1 MAADLSASTT
11 LRIIDNLLSAN
22 ALQDL
27 RDLCDIHGRLKE
39 EHDGDAQFSWRP
51 ETGSPRSIHAAA
63 QQAVVDYYLDE
74 ALLPLATP
82 FAPQRA
88 GVEWW
93 CNTNNDLDWHIDKDE
108 LEGRRSGRF
117 LLPLLSTVFYPHV
130 SCAGGELL
138 VADSPPIENGY
149 QGPLPTFRSVI
160 SIPPVVNRLVLFS
173 PGILH
178 RINPFE
184 GERYSVAVNIWE
196 QAPLTT
202 TAAEPPA

>member
-1 MAADLSASTT
+1 MAADLSATT
-11 LRIIDNLLSAN
+11 MLHIIDNLLPAS

-51 ETGSPRSIHAAA
+51 ETGSPRSIHAAT
-63 QQAVVDYYLDE
+63 QQAIVDRYLDE

>member
-1 MAADLSASTT
+1 MAADLSATT
-11 LRIIDNLLSAN
+11 MLHIIDNLLPDS

-63 QQAVVDYYLDE
+63 QQAVVDHYLDE

-88 GVEWW
+88 GFEWW

-149 QGPLPTFRSVI
+149 QGPLPTVRSVI

>member
-1 MAADLSASTT
+1 MLHV
-11 LRIIDNLLSAN
+11 IDNLLPAST
-22 ALQDL
+22 LQDL

-39 EHDGDAQFSWRP
+39 QHDGDAQFSWRP
-51 ETGSPRSIHAAA
+51 ETGSPRSIHASA
-63 QQAVVDYYLDE
+63 QQAVVDRYLDE

-117 LLPLLSTVFYPHV
+117 LLPLLSTLFYPHV

-138 VADSPPIENGY
+138 VADSPPIEN
-149 QGPLPTFRSVI
+149 
-160 SIPPVVNRLVLFS
+160 
-173 PGILH
+173 
-178 RINPFE
+178 
-184 GERYSVAVNIWE
+184 
-196 QAPLTT
+196 
-202 TAAEPPA
+202 

>member
-1 MAADLSASTT
+1 MLHV
-11 LRIIDNLLSAN
+11 IDNLLPAST
-22 ALQDL
+22 LQDL

-39 EHDGDAQFSWRP
+39 QHDGDAQFSWRP
-51 ETGSPRSIHAAA
+51 ETGSPRSIHASA
-63 QQAVVDYYLDE
+63 QQAVVDRYLDE
-74 ALLPLATP
+74 TLLPLATP

-138 VADSPPIENGY
+138 VADNPPIENGY

>member
-1 MAADLSASTT
+1 MLHIVDQLVPDQDLTA
-11 LRIIDNLLSAN
+11 LRELCNAHGELRQQFDGNSLFSWIPTSAN
-22 ALQDL
+22 SPPARSPHSPENQAL
-27 RDLCDIHGRLKE
+27 IGN
-39 EHDGDAQFSWRP
+39 
-51 ETGSPRSIHAAA
+51 
-63 QQAVVDYYLDE
+63 YLNQH
-74 ALLPLATP
+74 LNPLIQR
-82 FAPQRA
+82 FAPDA
-88 GVEWW
+88 IGVEWW

-202 TAAEPPA
+202 TAV

>member
-1 MAADLSASTT
+1 MAADLSATT
-11 LRIIDNLLSAN
+11 MLHIIDNLLPAS

-63 QQAVVDYYLDE
+63 QQAVVDHYLDE
-74 ALLPLATP
+74 DLLPLATP
-82 FAPQRA
+82 VAPQRA
-88 GVEWW
+88 GGEWW
-93 CNTNNDLDWHIDKDE
+93 CNTTNDLDWHIDKDE

>member
-1 MAADLSASTT
+1 MAADLSATT
-11 LRIIDNLLSAN
+11 MLHIIDNLLPAS

-63 QQAVVDYYLDE
+63 QQAVVDHYLDE

-82 FAPQRA
+82 FASRRA

-117 LLPLLSTVFYPHV
+117 LLPLVSTVFYPHV
-130 SCAGGELL
+130 RCAGGELL
-138 VADSPPIENGY
+138 VADNPPIENGY

>member
-1 MAADLSASTT
+1 MLHVV
-11 LRIIDNLLSAN
+11 DNLLSAH
-22 ALQDL
+22 ALQEL
-27 RDLCDIHGRLKE
+27 RELCEIHGQIRE
-39 EHDGDAQFSWRP
+39 QHDGDAQFSWRP
-51 ETGSPRSIHAAA
+51 ETGPSRSIHAPA
-63 QQAVVDYYLDE
+63 QQAIVERYLND

-88 GVEWW
+88 GIEWW

-108 LEGRRSGRF
+108 LEGQYSGRYV
-117 LLPLLSTVFYPHV
+117 LPLLSTVFYPHV

-138 VADSPPIENGY
+138 VADNPPISNGY
-149 QGPLPTFRSVI
+149 QGALPTFRSVI

-184 GERYSVAVNIWE
+184 GERYSVAVNIWA
-196 QAPLTT
+196 QPPLTT

>member
-1 MAADLSASTT
+1 MLHVV
-11 LRIIDNLLSAN
+11 DNLLQPEE
-22 ALQDL
+22 LQRL
-27 RDLCDIHGRLKE
+27 RDLCDIHGRLRE
-39 EHDGDAQFSWRP
+39 QHSGDAQFSWRP
-51 ETGSPRSIHAAA
+51 ESGAPRSIHAPA
-63 QQAVVDYYLDE
+63 QQAIVDRYLE
-74 ALLPLATP
+74 EVLLPLATP

-88 GVEWW
+88 GIEWW

-108 LEGRRSGRF
+108 LEGQHSGRYV
-117 LLPLLSTVFYPHV
+117 LPLLSTVFYPHV

-138 VADSPPIENGY
+138 VADNPPISNGY

-184 GERYSVAVNIWE
+184 GERYSVAVNIWA
-196 QAPLTT
+196 QPPLTT
-202 TAAEPPA
+202 TAAERPA

>member
-1 MAADLSASTT
+1 MLHVV
-11 LRIIDNLLSAN
+11 DNLLPPDV
-22 ALQDL
+22 LQEL
-27 RDLCDIHGRLKE
+27 HNLCDTHGRLKQQHSGE
-39 EHDGDAQFSWRP
+39 ALFSWRP
-51 ETGSPRSIHAAA
+51 VSGEPRSLHAPAELAA
-63 QQAVVDYYLDE
+63 IDRYLDE

-82 FAPQRA
+82 FAPNRA

-108 LEGRRSGRF
+108 AEGINSGRYQ
-117 LLPLLSTVFYPHV
+117 LPLLSTVFYPHV

-138 VADSPPIENGY
+138 IADNPPIPDGHK
-149 QGPLPTFRSVI
+149 GPLPRFRSVI

-184 GERYSVAVNIWE
+184 GERYSVAVNIWK
-196 QAPLTT
+196 QPTLTRPDPDT
-202 TAAEPPA
+202 PA

>member
-1 MAADLSASTT
+1 MAADLSATT
-11 LRIIDNLLSAN
+11 MLHIIDNLLPAS

-63 QQAVVDYYLDE
+63 QQAVVDHYLDE
-74 ALLPLATP
+74 ALLPLATS
-82 FAPQRA
+82 FASHRA

-108 LEGRRSGRF
+108 LEGQRSGRF
-117 LLPLLSTVFYPHV
+117 VLPLLSTVFYPHV

>member
-1 MAADLSASTT
+1 MAADLSATT
-11 LRIIDNLLSAN
+11 MLHIIDNLLPAS

-27 RDLCDIHGRLKE
+27 RDPCDIHGRLKE

-63 QQAVVDYYLDE
+63 QQAVVDRYLDE
-74 ALLPLATP
+74 ALLPLATS

-108 LEGRRSGRF
+108 LEGRCSGRF

-138 VADSPPIENGY
+138 VADNPPIENGY

>member
-1 MAADLSASTT
+1 MAADLSATT
-11 LRIIDNLLSAN
+11 MLHIIDNLLPDS

-51 ETGSPRSIHAAA
+51 ETGSPRSIHTAA
-63 QQAVVDYYLDE
+63 QQAVVDHYLDE

-108 LEGRRSGRF
+108 PEGRRSGRF
-117 LLPLLSTVFYPHV
+117 LLPLLSTVFYP
-130 SCAGGELL
+130 
-138 VADSPPIENGY
+138 
-149 QGPLPTFRSVI
+149 PT
-160 SIPPVVNRLVLFS
+160 
-173 PGILH
+173 
-178 RINPFE
+178 
-184 GERYSVAVNIWE
+184 
-196 QAPLTT
+196 
-202 TAAEPPA
+202 

>member
-1 MAADLSASTT
+1 MAADLSATT
-11 LRIIDNLLSAN
+11 MLHIIDNLLPAS

-63 QQAVVDYYLDE
+63 QQAVVDHYLDE

-88 GVEWW
+88 GAEWW

-117 LLPLLSTVFYPHV
+117 LLQLLSTVFYPHV

-138 VADSPPIENGY
+138 VADNPPIENGY